1 MESSREE
8 LWRGLDR
15 DRRGQEQEEGQGQR
29 GGRATLPACPRL
41 ERADS
46 AERGGG
52 GGE

>member
-29 GGRATLPACPRL
+29 GSRATLPARPRL
-41 ERADS
+41 ERADG
-46 AERGGG
+46 AERGWR